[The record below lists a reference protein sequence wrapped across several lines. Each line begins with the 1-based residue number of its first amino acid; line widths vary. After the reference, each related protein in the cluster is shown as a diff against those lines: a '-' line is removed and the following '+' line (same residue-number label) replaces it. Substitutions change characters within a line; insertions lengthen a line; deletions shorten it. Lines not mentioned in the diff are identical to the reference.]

1 MNDHDR
7 HDESHDTMSHR
18 ASPDETA
25 PGDATR
31 LEKSE
36 QEWASCLTP
45 EQFRV
50 MREKGT
56 ERAFTGK
63 YWNTKAKGTYHCAAC
78 GEPLFASETKYDSG
92 TGWPSFWAPVSPDA
106 VATETD
112 YAHGMIR
119 TEALCARCGAHLGHV
134 FDDGPRPTGMR
145 YCMNSISLALSL
157 EEDEKPSE

>member
-1 MNDHDR
+1 MSEHER
-7 HDESHDTMSHR
+7 HGQQPDAN
-18 ASPDETA
+18 ASA
-25 PGDATR
+25 GDASHI
-31 LEKSE
+31 EKSE
-36 QEWASCLTP
+36 GEWRDCLTP
-45 EQFRV
+45 DQFRV

-78 GEPLFASETKYDSG
+78 GEALFASETKFDSG

-145 YCMNSISLALSL
+145 YCMNSISLALA
-157 EEDEKPSE
+157 EDEKTSGRDDA

>member
-1 MNDHDR
+1 MSEHEKHGQQSDANASSGDT
-7 HDESHDTMSHR
+7 SHI
-18 ASPDETA
+18 
-25 PGDATR
+25 
-31 LEKSE
+31 EKSE
-36 QEWASCLTP
+36 GEWRACLTP
-45 EQFRV
+45 DQFRV

-78 GEPLFASETKYDSG
+78 GEALFASETKFDSG

-134 FDDGPRPTGMR
+134 FEDGPRPTGMR
-145 YCMNSISLALSL
+145 YCMNSISLAL
-157 EEDEKPSE
+157 EEDEKPSGRDDA